1 MRQLKTLG
9 HSYIL
14 KINKLPVMERAM
26 KTAKIS
32 SVKLFINCGG
42 RV

>member
-1 MRQLKTLG
+1 MSHLETPAHG
-9 HSYIL
+9 YAW
-14 KINKLPVMERAM
+14 KIKNYFMERAM

>member
-1 MRQLKTLG
+1 MSHFETPAHGYAR
-9 HSYIL
+9 
-14 KINKLPVMERAM
+14 KIKKYLMERAM